1 VLREKEQE
9 ASDVENR
16 LDTLKST
23 KEAKKNLLT
32 EIADLKV
39 QYDLD
44 KKNGRIEANNRE
56 RDKIYAVKKLSEEMD
71 FKVKETQANLMA
83 LNDEQLQTTT
93 RLTILQNHQLT
104 TELDYQSKQT
114 ENLVAKNDEMTKKI
128 EVLKRNISLHK
139 NIEKKLAKRAYKSQK
154 VIAELKGEAE
164 KLEKQKNALNV
175 PDGSKQEQNSRY
187 KNNGGPFDGNG
198 DNLEGEDLID
208 FLESKLEGIEKKLSR
223 SQADYEELQND
234 CLEIQDKLSFQKEK
248 YKRAALMLTEFLEDL
263 LSQKPNILKDQM
275 NSIQTVDRDHQEDDV
290 DIEKI

>member
-139 NIEKKLAKRAYKSQK
+139 NIEKKLAKRAYKS
-154 VIAELKGEAE
+154 
-164 KLEKQKNALNV
+164 
-175 PDGSKQEQNSRY
+175 
-187 KNNGGPFDGNG
+187 
-198 DNLEGEDLID
+198 
-208 FLESKLEGIEKKLSR
+208 
-223 SQADYEELQND
+223 
-234 CLEIQDKLSFQKEK
+234 
-248 YKRAALMLTEFLEDL
+248 
-263 LSQKPNILKDQM
+263 
-275 NSIQTVDRDHQEDDV
+275 
-290 DIEKI
+290 